1 MFDCFQHTG
10 IKNVSLN
17 LFLYIFDVVVNF
29 TIILCYSIQPELI
42 FLFVSYDFAKF
53 TYSNSFFVDSF
64 GLLYKIMSSANKDSF
79 ISCIQ
84 AFYFFFLPYSTG
96 RTSGTM
102 LNKKGR
108 VGSLALFLFVHL
120 KH

>member
-1 MFDCFQHTG
+1 MLSLPVCGHGLLLHLHRCPLIFFAMFDCFQHTG

-17 LFLYIFDVVVNF
+17 LFLYIFDVVVNLI
-29 TIILCYSIQPELI
+29 IILCYSIQPELI

-79 ISCIQ
+79 ISCLQ

-96 RTSGTM
+96 
-102 LNKKGR
+102 
-108 VGSLALFLFVHL
+108 
-120 KH
+120 